1 MQALGTI
8 WILSGQCPHI
18 VRYYHS
24 WIEEGQ
30 LYLVMEYCQD
40 TLQKTITRYRN
51 SGMQIPEKMIIDILK
66 AALQGLAFIH
76 KNGILHLDIKP

>member
-1 MQALGTI
+1 
-8 WILSGQCPHI
+8 
-18 VRYYHS
+18 
-24 WIEEGQ
+24 
-30 LYLVMEYCQD
+30 MEYCQD